1 MMSVS
6 ALPRDTLLTVMY
18 LDAVASLCLSVSS
31 ADPEFNL
38 QERGLGQA
46 WSHWSAESRYGGLCI
61 QTAEENVKSI
71 LSNGVTVDMSYIK
84 RRKKITVPTT
94 SDVAMSMFFWPSA
107 KQLTPQHRGYN
118 VTLCDAS

>member
-1 MMSVS
+1 
-6 ALPRDTLLTVMY
+6 MY